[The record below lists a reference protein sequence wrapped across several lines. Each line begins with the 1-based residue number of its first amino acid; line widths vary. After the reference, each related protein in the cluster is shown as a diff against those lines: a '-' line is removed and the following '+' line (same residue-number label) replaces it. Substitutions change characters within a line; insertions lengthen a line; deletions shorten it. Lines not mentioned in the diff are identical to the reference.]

1 MYRLGSFKPAKLFN
15 AGIRRQA
22 MLLHNYLLYCRYSEQ
37 VRPQEYA
44 AVMPTVALDLV
55 VCKSTVVGKVFE
67 AS

>member
-1 MYRLGSFKPAKLFN
+1 
-15 AGIRRQA
+15 